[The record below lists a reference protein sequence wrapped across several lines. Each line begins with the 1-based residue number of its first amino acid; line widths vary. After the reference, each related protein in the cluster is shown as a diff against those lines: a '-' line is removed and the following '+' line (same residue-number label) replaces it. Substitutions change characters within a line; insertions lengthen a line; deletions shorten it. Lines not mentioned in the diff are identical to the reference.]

1 METAIKWPNTPKHQ
15 NAKNT
20 PENATKHSTARA
32 CGIMVHAHLTIQL
45 ASKIRLKLLVVNSVK
60 LHLTALIYY
69 ITINFI
75 YLCFNAFKVKGTIL
89 KVLENLVRTGV
100 EKRYFLS
107 SCEDFEEDMCT
118 VVPGKILHN
127 FFFNFSKSLH
137 STPNNTQF
145 IFK

>member
-1 METAIKWPNTPKHQ
+1 M
-15 NAKNT
+15 
-20 PENATKHSTARA
+20 
-32 CGIMVHAHLTIQL
+32 HAHLTIQL
-45 ASKIRLKLLVVNSVK
+45 ASKIRLKLLVVNPVK

-107 SCEDFEEDMCT
+107 SCEDFEEDTCT

-127 FFFNFSKSLH
+127 FFSF
-137 STPNNTQF
+137 F
-145 IFK
+145 IFLNHCIVLQTTHNLFLNLLFVVQTNLN